1 MRSVTSPIPPVPAEG
16 LRLAQVASGQRLR
29 IEGVDA
35 GKRLLARLIA
45 MGLAP
50 ATEARVMLNRGG
62 AVVLATGETRVA
74 LGRGMAEKIL
84 VRLL

>member
-1 MRSVTSPIPPVPAEG
+1 MRAITPPTPGEG
-16 LRLAQVASGQRLR
+16 LRLAQVAAGQRLR
-29 IEGVDA
+29 IEGVAA

-62 AVVLATGETRVA
+62 AVVLAAGETRMA

-84 VRLL
+84 VTLL